1 MKSITEDTEWHDEE
15 KKRNIFAP
23 KNTERLQKQ
32 LIYVNMQKV
41 HKRWNEMQI
50 SCM

>member
-15 KKRNIFAP
+15 RKKETFLP
-23 KNTERLQKQ
+23 QKTQQRLQKQ

-41 HKRWNEMQI
+41 HKR
-50 SCM
+50 